1 MSAEVEFVDTDTGE
15 IVQPCSADEA
25 RDLTDRIKQHAE
37 ALWELLLEAH
47 DRGAWKALSYS
58 TWADYVSG
66 EFDMSR
72 SRSYQLLDQG
82 RAVRAIQSAAG
93 VQDPG
98 HVSLNSEA
106 AQDIKPHL
114 TDVTN
119 DVREQVD
126 NEPEPST
133 ERVRQIVTETVD
145 RYRDVA
151 KREAEAREV
160 MADVDPAKTP
170 KQDPERV
177 QRERTVIN
185 AINALAD
192 VADPYALARDWS
204 PHSLYHLD
212 RLDEAR
218 DALDA
223 ISDGRTEGHA

>member
-15 IVQPCSADEA
+15 IVQPCSAEEA

-58 TWADYVSG
+58 TWADYVAG
-66 EFDMSR
+66 EFSR
-72 SRSYQLLDQG
+72 TKQWSYQLLDQG
-82 RAVRAIQSAAG
+82 RAIKAIEEAAG
-93 VQDPG
+93 SNAFDLTV
-98 HVSLNSEA
+98 NEA
-106 AQDIKPHL
+106 RDVKPHL

>member
-1 MSAEVEFVDTDTGE
+1 MSEVEVVDTATGE
-15 IVQPCSADEA
+15 VVEACSTEEA

-47 DRGAWKALSYS
+47 DRGAWRALGYS
-58 TWADYVSG
+58 TWADYVAG

-82 RAVRAIQSAAG
+82 RAVKAIQSATG

-98 HVSLNSEA
+98 HVPLNSEA

-119 DVREQVD
+119 DVRERVD
-126 NEPEPST
+126 NEPEPSND
-133 ERVRQIVTETVD
+133 RVQEIVNETVD

-151 KREAEAREV
+151 KREAEARKV
-160 MADVDPAKTP
+160 MADVDPSKIP
-170 KQDPERV
+170 EQDPDRV
-177 QRERTVIN
+177 QRERAAIN

-192 VADPYALARDWS
+192 LADPHALARDWS

-223 ISDGRTEGHA
+223 IAEGRTEGHA